1 MEKTAMLTEERRRR
15 ILEMLH
21 QDGKVLASQL
31 TEVFDVSEDTIRRDL
46 NELAA
51 SGKIQRVHGGALP
64 PTPAGGSY
72 AARQHQQPQAKA
84 EIAQAAMQLIR
95 DHQVILLDG
104 GTTPL
109 QVAQRLPRTLQ
120 ATVITH
126 SPPIATALA
135 EHPTVE
141 VIVVGGK
148 LYKHSLATVGAS
160 TVEAYRQIRADI
172 CFLGIC
178 SLHPEL
184 GISTNNF
191 EEAEVKRVLIA
202 SSAEVVALT
211 SSDKLGTAAP
221 YIIGPLSELTHLVT
235 ERNVPFDLLLPYQQ
249 RGVTIIQE

>member
-1 MEKTAMLTEERRRR
+1 MLTEERRRR

-51 SGKIQRVHGGALP
+51 SGQIQRVHGGALP

-141 VIVVGGK
+141 VIVVGGSSTNILWQRLERVPWK
-148 LYKHSLATVGAS
+148 PIVRYAQTSASLAFVACIQNWG
-160 TVEAYRQIRADI
+160 
-172 CFLGIC
+172 
-178 SLHPEL
+178 
-184 GISTNNF
+184 
-191 EEAEVKRVLIA
+191 
-202 SSAEVVALT
+202 SARTTL
-211 SSDKLGTAAP
+211 KKP
-221 YIIGPLSELTHLVT
+221 
-235 ERNVPFDLLLPYQQ
+235 R
-249 RGVTIIQE
+249 